1 MVLCWELD
9 RGRILVS
16 FNNRCNCRRQKTGI
30 VSEQRSS
37 ERGSAPRQRDR
48 WQRWEAAYAGNIRSP
63 TMDLDKDLSRLF
75 SELHSFLKV
84 LETESL
90 SCVAESKKEAV
101 AELLQELNR
110 SPCTEHSGSVAAEDA
125 DYMFMSCV
133 TPTENHWETQLQ
145 ENAKVR
151 NVLEI
156 IEDLEDVPSSYLA
169 TDEFQMKV
177 GPAATPSIP
186 AHLQQVHADDSYEET
201 DPLCFVAHC
210 STDGVDSDSSHYESY
225 GEEELCGTKRAAS
238 LQRIPKHSL
247 SGTRIC
253 GLLWRKQWLGRW
265 TKQLFLIKDQV
276 LMCYKCM
283 KDQQPLME
291 LSLHGSRVTYKFKRS
306 KKVQHELKVTTAS
319 NETVVL
325 GLESREQTED
335 WRKIIEEVS
344 SSVHDRSTPWDSPKV
359 AGRNQKSASHKIP
372 LRATRS
378 LESDRFTGEMV
389 TVRAATHNTGYLKVL
404 VKDRWQTL
412 WCCVQDQVLF
422 MYKDGGTAG
431 KLHFS
436 MDLQGCEVRA
446 QADKTHSRRLTISHQ
461 NKDLAVLQTSSLE
474 ERDRWL
480 SLLRTVCEADTQST
494 HLYEEA
500 PPATRAQNALSNG
513 NLISGL
519 LLRRVTTPN
528 AYMDDPFGQVSA
540 PEDSESVSSH
550 QLRVSPP
557 SQEPGNRGGA
567 GFAEN
572 YQSSKTTNT
581 TRYNTLP
588 STRFLKTWSEF
599 DIKMPG
605 DEKEPVRNQSTQ
617 TDKKDFKEAMDSLP
631 EKKTLPR
638 LEEKIRRLEQA
649 VYRAKERV
657 KSGSELNLLS
667 LSKTFKRASCGHTL
681 ALFSSSSETTNSEV
695 AVVSPLLR
703 RTASAKS
710 SLRRTP
716 SVLGVEK
723 GRVLQKTK
731 EWEMK
736 SSI

>member
-1 MVLCWELD
+1 MVLCRELD
-9 RGRILVS
+9 GGRGRNL
-16 FNNRCNCRRQKTGI
+16 
-30 VSEQRSS
+30 
-37 ERGSAPRQRDR
+37 A
-48 WQRWEAAYAGNIRSP
+48 
-63 TMDLDKDLSRLF
+63 RLF
-75 SELHSFLKV
+75 SELQSFLKV

-90 SCVAESKKEAV
+90 SCVAESKKESV

-110 SPCTEHSGSVAAEDA
+110 SVGTENSGFIPAEDA

-133 TPTENHWETQLQ
+133 APTENRWETQLQ
-145 ENAKVR
+145 EDAKEAR

-156 IEDLEDVPSSYLA
+156 IEDLEDVPPSHLL

-177 GPAATPSIP
+177 SHTATPSVP
-186 AHLQQVHADDSYEET
+186 AHLHHADDSYEEAE
-201 DPLCFVAHC
+201 PLSSVTHC
-210 STDGVDSDSSHYESY
+210 SADCVDSDSSHYESY
-225 GEEELCGTKRAAS
+225 GEEEVCVTHRAAS
-238 LQRIPKHSL
+238 LQRMPTRSL
-247 SGTRIC
+247 SDCRIC

-283 KDQQPLME
+283 KDQYPLLE
-291 LSLHGSRVTYKFKRS
+291 LSLHGSRVMYKFKRS
-306 KKVQHELKVTTAS
+306 KKIQHELKVTTAS

-325 GLESREQTED
+325 GLQSREQTED
-335 WRKIIEEVS
+335 WRKIIEEAS
-344 SSVHDRSTPWDSPKV
+344 SSIHYRSTPWDSPKA
-359 AGRNQKSASHKIP
+359 AGKVYKSATNKKP

-389 TVRAATHNTGYLKVL
+389 TVSAATHSTGYLKVL
-404 VKDRWQTL
+404 VKDQWQTL
-412 WCCVQDQVLF
+412 WCRIEDRVLLV
-422 MYKDGGTAG
+422 YKDDSAAG
-431 KLHFS
+431 KLHLS
-436 MDLQGCEVRA
+436 VDLQGCEVRA
-446 QADKTHSRRLTISHQ
+446 QADKAHKCRLTISHQ
-461 NKDLAVLQTSSLE
+461 NKDLAVLQTSSSA

-480 SLLRTVCEADTQST
+480 SLLWTGCATDTEST
-494 HLYEEA
+494 HLYEETL
-500 PPATRAQNALSNG
+500 PATGLQNTPSNG
-513 NLISGL
+513 NPVSGL

-528 AYMDDPFGQVSA
+528 AYMDDPFGQVST
-540 PEDSESVSSH
+540 PEDRECSPSR

-557 SQEPGNRGGA
+557 NHELGNREGA
-567 GFAEN
+567 GFSEN
-572 YQSSKTTNT
+572 YQSNKNNNNT
-581 TRYNTLP
+581 ARYSTLP
-588 STRFLKTWSEF
+588 SARFLNSWSDFE
-599 DIKMPG
+599 IKMPG
-605 DEKEPVRNQSTQ
+605 GENEPVRNQSTQ

-667 LSKTFKRASCGHTL
+667 LSKTFKRASCGQTL
-681 ALFSSSSETTNSEV
+681 ALFSPNSETTNSEV
-695 AVVSPLLR
+695 AIVSPILR

-736 SSI
+736 SSV